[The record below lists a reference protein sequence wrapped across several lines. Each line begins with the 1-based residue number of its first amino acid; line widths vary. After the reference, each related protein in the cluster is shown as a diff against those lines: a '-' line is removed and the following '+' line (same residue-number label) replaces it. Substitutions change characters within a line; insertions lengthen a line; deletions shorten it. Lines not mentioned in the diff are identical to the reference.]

1 MESVEVFGLKVHDL
15 DYSQALKRVREFIL
29 AGEPRWAVSINPEK
43 AVKAR
48 RDKSLQQVLTK
59 GDICL
64 PDGMGVVLAARLLH
78 KRNLKRITGID
89 LMKELVKAAPREGHS
104 IFLLGSKPGV
114 AEEAARRWKDRHP
127 GLKIAGTHHGY
138 FSSPREEEEVIE
150 KIREA
155 SPHILFVAL
164 GSPRQEYWITSHLE
178 ELGVPFVM
186 GVGGSLDVEAGV
198 TVRAPSWC
206 QKLGLEWLYRLLRE
220 PTRVKRFSFLPL
232 FALLLGV
239 EWLRNLK

>member
-1 MESVEVFGLKVHDL
+1 MEYVEVFGLKVHDL
-15 DYSQALKRVREFIL
+15 DYPKTLERIRGLIL
-29 AGEPRWAVSINPEK
+29 AKEPSWAVSINPEK

-48 RDKSLQQVLTK
+48 RDTSLQQVLNR

-64 PDGMGVVLAARLLH
+64 PDGTGVVLAARLLH
-78 KRNLKRITGID
+78 NKNLKRITGID
-89 LMKELVKAAPREGHS
+89 LMKELVKEAPREGYS
-104 IFLLGSKPGV
+104 IFLLGSKAGV

-127 GLKIAGTHHGY
+127 GLQIAGTHHGY
-138 FSSPREEEEVIE
+138 FSSPAEEEEIIE

-178 ELGVPFVM
+178 KLGVPFVM
-186 GVGGSLDVEAGV
+186 GVGGSLDVEAGI
-198 TVRAPSWC
+198 TLRAPSWC

-239 EWLRNLK
+239 EWLRNLR